1 MGKKDY
7 YEILGLPKTA
17 TKSEIKKAYRTLS
30 KQHHPDM
37 GGDET
42 VFKELTEAYETLYDD
57 AKKAKYDQ
65 YGHDAPQANQYGNM
79 YDQFNDLFGRHFRHQ
94 QHIKGET
101 LTLVVKLTLEEIYS
115 GVKKKYN
122 YKRDAKC
129 GDCEGFGG
137 TEVKNCQVCNGTG
150 IETKI
155 YQTQIGY
162 MQNQS
167 TCHACNGQGKTYVTE
182 CKGCKGH
189 GVVKKEETVDVD
201 IPSGIMDGNTFIMA
215 GKGSGIKGG
224 EEGDLYIKILEIPHP
239 VFTRTGSELKMN
251 LKLDYH
257 QLVLG
262 DKVEISTIEGTKI
275 RIGIPEYSDVG
286 TNLKVPFKGITQYGQ
301 DGRGDL
307 IVTLGVNI
315 PKKLTDEQKEAVINL
330 KERLV
335 AIDIKS

>member
-1 MGKKDY
+1 MDKKDY

-42 VFKELTEAYETLYDD
+42 AFQEITEAYEALHDD
-57 AKKAKYDQ
+57 EKRKQYDQ
-65 YGHDAPQANQYGNM
+65 YGHNAPQPNQYSNM
-79 YDQFNDLFGRHFRHQ
+79 YEQFNHFFGRHAQ
-94 QHIKGET
+94 QQVRMGEN
-101 LTLVVKLTLEEIYS
+101 LTLLVKLTLEEIYT
-115 GVKKKYN
+115 GVKKKYH
-122 YKRDAKC
+122 YKRDIKC
-129 GDCEGFGG
+129 VDCDGHGG
-137 TEVKNCQVCNGTG
+137 HDVKNCQACNGTG
-150 IETKI
+150 VETTI
-155 YQTQIGY
+155 QQTSYGF
-162 MQNQS
+162 MQNQFTCR
-167 TCHACNGQGKTYVTE
+167 TCHGQGKTYVSE
-182 CKGCKGH
+182 CKSCKGH
-189 GVVKKEETVDVD
+189 GVVKTEEHVDVD
-201 IPSGIMDGNTFIMA
+201 IPSGIMDGNTFIMS

-224 EEGDLYIKILEIPHP
+224 NEGDLYIKVLEIPHG

-275 RIGIPEYSDVG
+275 RISIPEYSDVG
-286 TNLKVPFKGITQYGQ
+286 TNLKIPFKGITQYGVE
-301 DGRGDL
+301 GRGDL
-307 IVTLGVNI
+307 IVVLGINI
-315 PKKLTDEQKEAVINL
+315 PKKLTDGQKEAVINL